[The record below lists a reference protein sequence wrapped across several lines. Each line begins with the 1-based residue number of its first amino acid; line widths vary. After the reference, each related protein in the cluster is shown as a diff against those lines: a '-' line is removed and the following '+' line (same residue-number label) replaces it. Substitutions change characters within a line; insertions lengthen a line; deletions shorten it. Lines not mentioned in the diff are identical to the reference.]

1 MWHVF
6 HKEFNPKYIKRFPRE
21 KTLGVPSKNGTVRP
35 ISYKGNS
42 LRFVSK
48 EVPREKLN
56 IFKKELLVGHL
67 LGVEKFG
74 PRILAYRVLP
84 DRGEYIMDN
93 FLRGRTGLKVLTL
106 DQFKKKYG
114 RVPVIIWKMLYKSL
128 LSFYQITRGYH
139 GDLHTNN
146 IAIIMRGGKPVQIQ
160 IYDYGTWRPF
170 TKRIVSQKL
179 TNYLNAEA
187 PLPTNEEVRN
197 GTFLPRGG
205 GQLYRMNVN
214 VLQDE
219 AVKAFLLF
227 NGK

>member
-1 MWHVF
+1 
-6 HKEFNPKYIKRFPRE
+6 
-21 KTLGVPSKNGTVRP
+21 
-35 ISYKGNS
+35 
-42 LRFVSK
+42 
-48 EVPREKLN
+48 
-56 IFKKELLVGHL
+56 
-67 LGVEKFG
+67 
-74 PRILAYRVLP
+74 
-84 DRGEYIMDN
+84 
-93 FLRGRTGLKVLTL
+93 
-106 DQFKKKYG
+106 
-114 RVPVIIWKMLYKSL
+114 MLYKSL

-146 IAIIMRGGKPVQIQ
+146 IARIMRGGKPVQIQ